1 MDVSTVT
8 RDAAIGAAAAVV
20 VPAAI
25 YAGPRLLKRLRA
37 KKEARAALEAKRD
50 ATLERI
56 AKTVKEMQDDQ
67 RELGSNVRCLY
78 SSMLAQLDASEISLK
93 ALHGEHLNGN
103 VDDALKSVRAEQK
116 KIRDKLIDKVCDD
129 IGEGAD

>member
-50 ATLERI
+50 ATLEQAAR
-56 AKTVKEMQDDQ
+56 M
-67 RELGSNVRCLY
+67 LGEIGGDLRCLY
-78 SSMLAQLDASEISLK
+78 QIQMPQLEALEVTLV
-93 ALHGEHLNGN
+93 ALHGEKLNGN
-103 VDDALKSVRAEQK
+103 VDDALKKVRRAK
-116 KIRDKLIDKVCDD
+116 DTINNRLNGKVCDG
-129 IGEGAD
+129 IGEGVD

>member
-50 ATLERI
+50 ATLEQVAR
-56 AKTVKEMQDDQ
+56 M
-67 RELGSNVRCLY
+67 LGEIGGDLRCLY
-78 SSMLAQLDASEISLK
+78 QIQMPQLEALEITLV
-93 ALHGEHLNGN
+93 ALHGEKLNGN
-103 VDDALKSVRAEQK
+103 VEDALRKVRRAK
-116 KIRDKLIDKVCDD
+116 DTINNRLNDKVCDD
-129 IGEGAD
+129 IGEVVD